1 MDYKNLIDLMQHS
14 AKKNTEATA
23 FIFEETNYTYLDL
36 LKFILVAEKAI
47 LQGGI
52 KKGDLIGVTLY
63 QDPFNIIITLALAK
77 IGAISI
83 PMHPLKDYSSRKK
96 IAEKFKIRTLIS
108 PDEEFK
114 IEGIDYLKI
123 NNLSIVNFDLS
134 IEDFEARSIDL
145 NDPCRIALSTGTTGD
160 PKGVLLTHGQIIH
173 RIIHKLMPCEQTTK
187 LVPFD
192 LSYAMGLIFSMSTL
206 EKGGC
211 LIFLNKHQ
219 SNEGIWHAINF
230 FGITDLIL
238 SPAQVFEKLKF
249 LPPEKLSYPR
259 LKSIQI
265 VGDKCPQNII
275 QVLKNKVTPFIFSTY
290 GISEIGGIAIADLDL
305 LEQYPNITGKI
316 SSALQ
321 IKCISKEGED
331 VVEGNIGHILIKTD
345 HMPKAY
351 YLNLEKTR
359 AHFVDGWFYT
369 GDLGKILKNNL
380 LFLEGRVDTLLNI
393 GGQMIDPDFY
403 ETKIKGIPGID
414 DAFVFS
420 YENKDQITEL
430 GLVFSG
436 DKKLN
441 LNELIT
447 KCREDF
453 KISFSVIKYSAD
465 IPREANGKFARES
478 LTKRIIGLI
487 KNG

>member
-1 MDYKNLIDLMQHS
+1 MNYKNLIDLMHHS

-23 FIFEETNYTYLDL
+23 FIFEETSYTYLDL
-36 LKFILVAEKAI
+36 VKFIVVAEKVI
-47 LQGGI
+47 LEGGI
-52 KKGDLIGVTLY
+52 KKGDIIGVTLY

-83 PMHPLKDYSSRKK
+83 PIHPLKDYDSRKK

-114 IEGIDYLKI
+114 IEGFDYLRI
-123 NNLSIVNFDLS
+123 NNLSIVNFDFS
-134 IEDFEARSIDL
+134 INQFEATSINS

-173 RIIHKLMPCEQTTK
+173 RIIHKLMPCEQATK
-187 LVPFD
+187 LLPFD
-192 LSYAMGLIFSMSTL
+192 LSYAMGLIFSMSAL
-206 EKGGC
+206 EKGGS

-219 SNEGIWHAINF
+219 SNEGIWHAINY

-249 LPPEKLSYPR
+249 LPPEKLNYPR

-275 QVLKNKVTPFIFSTY
+275 KVLKNRVSPLIFSTY

-305 LEQYPNITGKI
+305 LEQYPNITGRI

-321 IKCISKEGED
+321 IKCISKEGKD
-331 VVEGNIGHILIKTD
+331 VKEGDVGHILIKTD
-345 HMPKAY
+345 LMSETY
-351 YLNLEKTR
+351 YLNPEKTK
-359 AHFVDGWFYT
+359 AHFIDGWFYT
-369 GDLGKILKNNL
+369 GDLGKILQGNL
-380 LFLEGRVDTLLNI
+380 LFLEGRLDTMLNI
-393 GGQMIDPDFY
+393 GGQIIDPDFY
-403 ETKIKGIPGID
+403 ENKIKGILGIE

-430 GLVFSG
+430 GLIFSG
-436 DKKLN
+436 DKKIN
-441 LNELIT
+441 LTELVKT
-447 KCREDF
+447 CREDF
-453 KISFSVIKYSAD
+453 KISFSIIKYSKD
-465 IPREANGKFARES
+465 IPREANGKFAREG
-478 LTKRIIGLI
+478 LTKRILELV
-487 KNG
+487 KNE